1 MFFFIRF
8 RNQHNQ
14 LLHVISRVLK
24 ASIGVGGT
32 GDSETGVK
40 VAADQGAIHEVNAAY
55 DGVKFVEPLDI
66 SKEGVE
72 EWDLAM
78 RR

>member
-24 ASIGVGGT
+24 ASIGVG
-32 GDSETGVK
+32 DAEAGVK

-55 DGVKFVEPLDI
+55 DGVKTVEPLDI

-72 EWDLAM
+72 DWDLAM